1 MTSARGFTLVELLIA
16 LAIVGALLV
25 TAFGGMRVVLGAA
38 QRGEELTESHQ
49 HVRSMATVLGRAVG
63 AAFPY
68 KGAFGDTPEAKLLF
82 RGEESRIQFVTQAP
96 PYPLPIPVA
105 FTAVVIE
112 RVDGEGLVV
121 RERALPNREPFAAA
135 PVVLRDPSVATLRF
149 RYMDDGRTWQEKWE
163 DEDTMPLAVEV
174 SVAATLNGRAE
185 VLPPVVVGLRVGT
198 E

>member
-1 MTSARGFTLVELLIA
+1 MRSARGFTLVELLIA

-25 TAFGGMRVVLGAA
+25 TAFGGLRVVLGAA

-63 AAFPY
+63 ATFPY
-68 KGAFGDTPEAKLLF
+68 RGAFGDTPETKLLF

-96 PYPLPIPVA
+96 PYPLPLPVA

-135 PVVLRDPSVATLRF
+135 PVVLRDPAVATLRF
-149 RYMDDGRTWQEKWE
+149 RYMDDGRAWQEKWE
-163 DEDTMPLAVEV
+163 EEDTLPLAVEV
-174 SVAATLNGRAE
+174 SVAATVNGRAE
-185 VLPPVVVGLRVGT
+185 VLPPVVVTLRVGT